1 MSTST
6 ACKSRSRL
14 SPEERAVIDKA
25 RAAIRR
31 AIDID
36 KPPARLLIA
45 CHLFAALT
53 RELRPAD
60 RRTP

>member
-1 MSTST
+1 MSTPT

-25 RAAIRR
+25 RAAIRL

-36 KPPARLLIA
+36 KPPARLLLA
-45 CHLFAALT
+45 CDLFAALT
-53 RELRPAD
+53 RDMRPEG
-60 RRTP
+60 RS